1 MVDPFR
7 LQRGLDA
14 QATDP
19 LLSFLLSRVLA
30 SGNLTTLEK
39 PSPLLRFS
47 APDSVRRN
55 GRSRLRCAL
64 ASLLAAVLDSLDPS
78 IPF

>member
-7 LQRGLDA
+7 LRRGLDA

-19 LLSFLLSRVLA
+19 LLSFVLSRVFLA
-30 SGNLTTLEK
+30 NNLATLEK
-39 PSPLLRFS
+39 PPPLLRS
-47 APDSVRRN
+47 PAPDSARRN

-64 ASLLAAVLDSLDPS
+64 ASLAAAVLDSLDPS